1 MFETMHVL
9 RVNQIG
15 TKERYQREQ
24 RKQGRGGGWT
34 LQLWDT
40 ILGLGICART
50 QRRETVWDLRKA
62 NCRCRGGYQKEDGVF
77 KFCLS
82 SCTPNK
88 DHFGSIPLEGFA
100 VVVLIGFPQRSIRF
114 KNVWKLGGLKQQAEE
129 ESFGRY

>member
-1 MFETMHVL
+1 MFETMNVL

-15 TKERYQREQ
+15 TKERYQLEQ
-24 RKQGRGGGWT
+24 REQGRGGGVDTAT
-34 LQLWDT
+34 LGHHCGFGDMCW
-40 ILGLGICART
+40 T

-77 KFCLS
+77 NFCLS

-114 KNVWKLGGLKQQAEE
+114 KNV
-129 ESFGRY
+129 